1 MSDTIDKNNKQI
13 VASKKKI
20 ENLKNQESNKDA
32 QLEKLKQEIAKLQ
45 KEKLDIRKKQN
56 AEKRKNRTR
65 AMIIFAGEVLK
76 LFPNFESA
84 EKEIYTLGEYQ
95 SLYDSLLSAIKNS
108 DIDYDITPTITP
120 PDMSE
125 VLIDDTE
132 EPIIIPSEAELKATT
147 VSSDQRALFLKAWF
161 FLKNLFSES
170 STKYTTKQIN
180 DRIKYYA
187 NSDKPSTIID
197 DYQILKSKNPL
208 TIDDLMNL
216 H

>member
-1 MSDTIDKNNKQI
+1 MSDKITKNNKQI
-13 VASKKKI
+13 EASKKRI
-20 ENLKNQESNKDA
+20 ETLQNQESIKDA
-32 QLEKLKQEIAKLQ
+32 RLEQLKKEIAELKQKKMEIQ
-45 KEKLDIRKKQN
+45 KKQK

-76 LFPNFESA
+76 LFPKFESA

-95 SLYDSLLSAIKNS
+95 SLYDSLLATIKNS
-108 DIDYDITPTITP
+108 DINYDIIPTITP
-120 PDMSE
+120 SDMSE
-125 VLIDDTE
+125 VLIDDNE

-147 VSSDQRALFLKAWF
+147 VSNDQRALLVKAWF

-170 STKYTTKQIN
+170 SLKYTTKQIN